1 VTDHRDAQPLDRAH
15 AAGAPERV
23 DVARR
28 WTDPPTHKAR
38 AGVQRAV
45 DRLLDTL
52 APERTVIR
60 AARPPQPVERHRTP
74 RACILQSAAAAVS
87 VSWFPDA
94 ASDAAFGELQ
104 VLVWRGVVSRP
115 GSARRAPGG
124 ATIVRSLVLY
134 CDDRGALDER
144 SPTDMATTD
153 MATTDVATTDVAAT
167 DITEA
172 PSVSTDWGWCAVD
185 GTRYETD
192 ALAAHCLALLA
203 QVVADVSAGDSG

>member
-1 VTDHRDAQPLDRAH
+1 VAERRDALPHDPAHDVGAPDRA
-15 AAGAPERV
+15 GV
-23 DVARR
+23 GTR

-38 AGVQRAV
+38 VGVERAV
-45 DRLLDTL
+45 TRLLDAL

-60 AARPPQPVERHRTP
+60 AARPRQPVERHRTP
-74 RACILQSAAAAVS
+74 RGCILQGAAAAVS

-115 GSARRAPGG
+115 GSAQRGPGG
-124 ATIVRSLVLY
+124 ATIVRALVLH
-134 CDDRGALDER
+134 CDDREALAGR
-144 SPTDMATTD
+144 A
-153 MATTDVATTDVAAT
+153 ARDVAARDVAAT
-167 DITEA
+167 DVA
-172 PSVSTDWGWCAVD
+172 QAQSVIVDWGWRAGD

-203 QVVADVSAGDSG
+203 QVVVDATAG

>member
-1 VTDHRDAQPLDRAH
+1 VTDHRAAPLLDHVH
-15 AAGAPERV
+15 AAGSPDRV
-23 DVARR
+23 DLARR

-74 RACILQSAAAAVS
+74 HACILQGAAAAVS

-115 GSARRAPGG
+115 GSARRGPGG
-124 ATIVRSLVLY
+124 ATVVRALVLY
-134 CDDRGALDER
+134 CDDRGAPDDCTA
-144 SPTDMATTD
+144 TDL
-153 MATTDVATTDVAAT
+153 AAT
-167 DITEA
+167 DGAEA
-172 PSVSTDWGWCAVD
+172 PSVPTHWGWCAAD

-203 QVVADVSAGDSG
+203 QVVVDVTAGDAG